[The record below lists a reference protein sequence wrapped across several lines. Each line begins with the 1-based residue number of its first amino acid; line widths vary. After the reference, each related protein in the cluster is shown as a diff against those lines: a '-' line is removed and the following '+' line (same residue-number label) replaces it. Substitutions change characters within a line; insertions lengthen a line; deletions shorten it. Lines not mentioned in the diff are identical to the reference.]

1 MILHLLV
8 IYNTATYTYILYKL
22 RPAEQP
28 SNLHV
33 QCEVTNTRMPPM
45 QLNSMIYKMP
55 HMYVRIT
62 YVCGVTAVDT

>member
-1 MILHLLV
+1 MIVDLV
-8 IYNTATYTYILYKL
+8 VYVYTYNTATYTHRYKL

-33 QCEVTNTRMPPM
+33 QREVTNTRMP
-45 QLNSMIYKMP
+45 
-55 HMYVRIT
+55 HMYVCIT